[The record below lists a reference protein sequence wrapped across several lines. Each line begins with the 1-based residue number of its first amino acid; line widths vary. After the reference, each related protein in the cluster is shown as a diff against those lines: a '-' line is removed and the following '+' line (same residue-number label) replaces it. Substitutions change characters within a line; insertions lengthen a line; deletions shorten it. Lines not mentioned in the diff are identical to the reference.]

1 MNNIPLQE
9 VSAEGVTGFLL
20 YNPFSKEY
28 FFRVYN
34 EADRS
39 EFTDYRLAA
48 EDIEVEIK
56 GNFLSLYHSDGGHSN
71 KLDYT
76 SEVLGKKRAV

>member
-1 MNNIPLQE
+1 MNSTTLQE
-9 VSAEGVTGFLL
+9 VPAEGVTGFLL
-20 YNPFSKEY
+20 YNPFSKDY

-34 EADRS
+34 EADRT
-39 EFTDYRLAA
+39 EFVDYRLAA

-56 GNFLSLYHSDGGHSN
+56 CKCLSLYHNDGGHSN